1 MPTGAAETRGQAKNN
16 ADVSGYLYGGRQ
28 NRQEKSIFPAYLGT
42 CNIHPITTQSR
53 LRFSPPLCQSC
64 YRGAYVPE
72 PGGPWSA
79 PCPAALLSAFLLC
92 LHTYLLPLLPAYHP
106 AAPLCVPPGT
116 SPHTRLRLL
125 AASSPGQGELGQFLT
140 PGTALG
146 SKDTHALGRQSTPSR
161 RAASL
166 LGGQRSPP
174 RALYTNTA
182 TRSHSGGTGAT

>member
-1 MPTGAAETRGQAKNN
+1 MGA
-16 ADVSGYLYGGRQ
+16 GRIV
-28 NRQEKSIFPAYLGT
+28 RRRVFFLLIWVRVTFTP
-42 CNIHPITTQSR
+42 
-53 LRFSPPLCQSC
+53 SPRRAACASPLPCARAANHS
-64 YRGAYVPE
+64 AYVPE

-92 LHTYLLPLLPAYHP
+92 LHTYLLPFLRAYPP

-125 AASSPGQGELGQFLT
+125 AASSPGQAELGQFLT

-146 SKDTHALGRQSTPSR
+146 SEDTHALGRQSTPSR

-174 RALYTNTA
+174 RALDTNKA
-182 TRSHSGGTGAT
+182 TRSHGGGTGPT